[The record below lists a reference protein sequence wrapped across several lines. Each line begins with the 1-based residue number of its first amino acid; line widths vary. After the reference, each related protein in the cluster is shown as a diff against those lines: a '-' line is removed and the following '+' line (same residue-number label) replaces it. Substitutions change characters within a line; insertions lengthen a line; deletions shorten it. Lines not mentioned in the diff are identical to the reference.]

1 MEMYG
6 IELEIVS
13 RTEDVKD
20 DDEREKEEL
29 VLEYKGV
36 LDESKLPKKASA
48 RIDFKSVYQ
57 PSCSTRLEIN
67 NCLILTKNKNKLFA
81 CTEIGKNIFILFRTW

>member
-1 MEMYG
+1 MYG

-13 RTEDVKD
+13 RIEDVKD

-29 VLEYKGV
+29 VLEYKSV
-36 LDESKLPKKASA
+36 LDESKIPKKASA
-48 RIDFKSVYQ
+48 RLIDFKSVYQ

-81 CTEIGKNIFILFRTW
+81 CTEIG